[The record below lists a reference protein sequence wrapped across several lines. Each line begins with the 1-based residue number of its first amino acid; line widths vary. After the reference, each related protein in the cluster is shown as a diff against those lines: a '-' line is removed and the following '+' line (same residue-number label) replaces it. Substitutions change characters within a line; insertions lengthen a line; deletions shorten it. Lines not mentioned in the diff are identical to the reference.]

1 MKNMF
6 KLACAALILP
16 LIMSASDTSALT
28 RVRQPAANNTQ
39 INSHRLSD
47 DIKEVSSDA
56 FEGRGVGTRAEIKTI
71 DFLVRGFTAAGFLPG
86 GPNGGWTQE
95 VALRKFNVLNPHLTL
110 TLGNRTKELREGEDI
125 TISTRG
131 SLTDVDIQNVPLVFV
146 GYGVTAPER
155 NWNDYKGPDGGDID
169 VRGKIIVM
177 LINDPDYYEP
187 ELNIFGGKAMT
198 YYGRWTYKYEE
209 AARRGALGVMIIHET
224 GPAAYG
230 WATVK
235 NSNRGEKLDIVR
247 EDLSATG
254 PKLESWISYSQA
266 QEIFSAAG
274 ADLESLKAQ
283 ARTRDF
289 RPVELSGV
297 NLNGHYG
304 VRTQII
310 KSHNVIARLPGRS
323 RPVENVIYTAHWDH
337 LGIGSPDAS
346 GDNIFNG
353 AQDNGTGIAA
363 LLELSRAFSRGP
375 RPQRSIVMIAFT
387 AEESGLLGSEYYAT
401 NPVYPLPLV
410 AGGINMD
417 SLNVFGATR
426 NISVTGVGQ
435 SEMEDILARH
445 AARQNRV
452 LTSEDKPENGHFF
465 RSDHFP
471 LVKRGVPM
479 LVAGS
484 GVDAINGG
492 IEAGR
497 AKREDY
503 VTNRYHQPSD
513 EWSDAWDYSGMVQ
526 DLQLYHGIGL
536 ELANSR
542 VWPAWRPTSEF
553 KAARDRSLARH

>member
-1 MKNMF
+1 MKNF
-6 KLACAALILP
+6 LKFASLALVLP
-16 LIMSASDTSALT
+16 LIMSVNDTIA
-28 RVRQPAANNTQ
+28 RPRGIAAPATAQISTQ
-39 INSHRLSD
+39 RLSD

-71 DFLVRGFTAAGFLPG
+71 DFLVRGFTAAGFAPG
-86 GPNGGWTQE
+86 GTNGGWTQE
-95 VALRKFNVLNPHLTL
+95 VALRKFNIIDPHLSL
-110 TLGNRTKELREGEDI
+110 NLGARTKELREGEDI

-131 SLTDVDIQNVPLVFV
+131 SLSDVHIENVPLVFV

-155 NWNDYKGPDGGDID
+155 NWNDYKGADGRDID
-169 VRGKIIVM
+169 VSGKIVVM

-247 EDLSATG
+247 ENLATVG
-254 PKLESWISYSQA
+254 PKLESWISFAQA
-266 QEIFSAAG
+266 QEIFGAAG
-274 ADLESLKAQ
+274 ADLENLKAQ

-289 RPVELSGV
+289 HPIVLNNVS
-297 NLNGHYG
+297 LNGHFG

-310 KSHNVIARLPGRS
+310 RSHNVIARLRGRT
-323 RPVENVIYTAHWDH
+323 RPNENVIYTAHWDH
-337 LGIGSPDAS
+337 LGIGSPDAT

-375 RPQRSIVMIAFT
+375 RPERSVVMIAFT
-387 AEESGLLGSEYYAT
+387 AEESGLLGSEFYAT
-401 NPVYPLPLV
+401 NPVYPLARTV
-410 AGGINMD
+410 AGINMD
-417 SLNVFGATR
+417 SLNVFGAAR

-435 SEMEDILARH
+435 SQMEDILARH
-445 AARQNRV
+445 ANTQNRV

-484 GVDAINGG
+484 GVDAVNGG
-492 IEAGR
+492 AETGR
-497 AKREDY
+497 SKREDY

-513 EWSDAWDYSGMVQ
+513 EWSSDWDYSGMVQ
-526 DLQLYHGIGL
+526 DLQLYYNIGR
-536 ELANSR
+536 EIANSR
-542 VWPAWRPTSEF
+542 NWPAWRATSEF
-553 KAARDRSLARH
+553 KAARDRSLAGH

>member
-1 MKNMF
+1 MKNLF
-6 KLACAALILP
+6 RLACAALMMP
-16 LIMSASDTSALT
+16 LIVTAGDT
-28 RVRQPAANNTQ
+28 AARPRARAVPLITAQ
-39 INSHRLSD
+39 ISPQRLSD

-71 DFLVRGFTAAGFLPG
+71 DFLVRGFTAAGFSPG
-86 GPNGGWTQE
+86 GPNGGWTQQ
-95 VALRKFNVLNPHLTL
+95 VALRKFNVVDPHLSL
-110 TLGNRTKELREGEDI
+110 SLGNTTKELRIGEDI
-125 TISTRG
+125 TVSTRG
-131 SLTDVDIQNVPLVFV
+131 SLSDVNFENVPLVFV

-155 NWNDYKGPDGGDID
+155 NWNDFKDANGQDVD
-169 VRGKIIVM
+169 VRGKIVVM

-209 AARRGALGVMIIHET
+209 AARRGALGAMLIHDT

-235 NSNRGEKLDIVR
+235 NSNRADKLDIVR
-247 EDLSATG
+247 EDLSLTG
-254 PKLESWISYSQA
+254 PKLESWISQAQA
-266 QEIFSAAG
+266 QEIFTSAGVDFEAV
-274 ADLESLKAQ
+274 KAQ
-283 ARTRDF
+283 ARTRNF
-289 RPVELSGV
+289 HPIELAGV
-297 NLNGHYG
+297 KLNGHYG

-310 KSHNVIARLPGRS
+310 TSHNVIARLSGRT
-323 RPVENVIYTAHWDH
+323 RPNENVIYTAHWDH
-337 LGIGSPDAS
+337 LGIGAPDAS

-353 AQDNGTGIAA
+353 AQDNGTGLAA
-363 LLELSRAFSRGP
+363 LLELSRAFTRGP
-375 RPQRSIVMIAFT
+375 RPERSVVMIAFT

-401 NPVYPLPLV
+401 NPVYPLASTV
-410 AGGINMD
+410 GGINMD
-417 SLNVFGATR
+417 SLNIFGATR

-435 SEMEDILARH
+435 SELEDILARH
-445 AARQNRV
+445 AQRQNRV
-452 LTSEDKPENGHFF
+452 LAAEDKPENGHFF

-484 GVDAINGG
+484 GVDAVNGG

-497 AKREDY
+497 ARRENY

-513 EWSDAWDYSGMVQ
+513 EWSSDWDYSGMVQ
-526 DLQLYHGIGL
+526 DLQLYFGIGS

-542 VWPAWRPTSEF
+542 SWPQWRPASEF
-553 KAARDRSLARH
+553 KAARDRSLTRQ